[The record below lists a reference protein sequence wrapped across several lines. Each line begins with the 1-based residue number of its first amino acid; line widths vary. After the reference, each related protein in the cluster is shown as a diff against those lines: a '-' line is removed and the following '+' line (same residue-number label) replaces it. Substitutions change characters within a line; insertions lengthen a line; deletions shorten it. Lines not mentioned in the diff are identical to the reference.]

1 MEEQLVGRKEMFD
14 VNIRLNSPIEIGKRK
29 YDINETVLSFDKAE
43 IGQLQQQKSV
53 KTARGGYGNRA
64 LVDWETDKECTFAI
78 THGLLSL
85 TSWAILSNSK
95 ISDRKT
101 KSISYKETLDV
112 IEDDDFWFVDLKY
125 MPNHVDGEFGL
136 QYNPENEPM
145 PMGRK
150 PWLPLKP
157 LPPQRDRFIFCYD
170 GQTGGRIMN
179 FDVCGNRIIFHGDHR
194 KVVVDYTFDYDDGFR
209 ELNVGNRLFNG
220 YLNLTAKMSVKGFND
235 GEVTTAILE
244 IPKIKLNSNL
254 SMRLG
259 SNVENPVI
267 SDFYFTGY
275 PGEGRMESDQTVCK
289 LTFLDRELTGDYL

>member
-1 MEEQLVGRKEMFD
+1 MEEQLVGMKEMYD
-14 VNIRLNSPIEIGKRK
+14 VNIRLNDPIEIGNRK

-43 IGQLQQQKSV
+43 IAQLQQQKST
-53 KTARGGYGNRA
+53 KTARGGFGNRA
-64 LVDWETDKECTFAI
+64 LIDWETDKECTFAI

-85 TSWAILSNSK
+85 TTWAILSNSR
-95 ISDRKT
+95 IGERKT
-101 KSISYKETLDV
+101 KSVSYKETIDV

-125 MPNHVDGEFGL
+125 IPNHVDGQWGI
-136 QYNPENEPM
+136 QGNPENEPM
-145 PMGRK
+145 PMGRR

-179 FDVCGNRIIFHGDHR
+179 FDVVGNRIIFHAEHR

-209 ELNVGNRLFNG
+209 ELDVGSRLFNG
-220 YLNLTAKMSVKGFND
+220 YLNLTAKMTVKGYND
-235 GEVTTAILE
+235 GETSTAILE
-244 IPKIKLNSNL
+244 IPRLKLNSNL
-254 SMRLG
+254 GMRLG
-259 SNVENPVI
+259 ANVENPVV

-275 PGEGRMESDQTVCK
+275 PGEGRRIEDQMVCR